1 LPVVN
6 VFSGGVIVFVLGYLD
21 AGTGSLLL
29 QLLAGGI
36 AGMAVFARYRW
47 QTLKRWFR
55 KAPESEE

>member
-1 LPVVN
+1 MF
-6 VFSGGVIVFVLGYLD
+6 VFGYLD

-47 QTLKRWFR
+47 QTLKGWFR